1 MENLDRSYWIKHRS
15 ILAVAGLSG
24 FLFVAW
30 IVRMPGNNQKFIL
43 SFFPVFALLF
53 SPFTLKNGGWPSLVG
68 NLPDR
73 TRKRIICGSLWHSES
88 CKLVFRFCCWLCL
101 CRWWMLAMEST
112 NDIRGTYPK
121 PMGRFPI

>member
-30 IVRMPGNNQKFIL
+30 IIRMPGNNQKFIL

-53 SPFTLKNGGWPSLVG
+53 SPFTLKTAVG
-68 NLPDR
+68 RLWWG
-73 TRKRIICGSLWHSES
+73 TFLIALGSGLSAVLCGIQSPVSW
-88 CKLVFRFCCWLCL
+88 FCAFVAGCAYAIGVCL
-101 CRWWMLAMEST
+101 RWNPPTA
-112 NDIRGTYPK
+112 
-121 PMGRFPI
+121 